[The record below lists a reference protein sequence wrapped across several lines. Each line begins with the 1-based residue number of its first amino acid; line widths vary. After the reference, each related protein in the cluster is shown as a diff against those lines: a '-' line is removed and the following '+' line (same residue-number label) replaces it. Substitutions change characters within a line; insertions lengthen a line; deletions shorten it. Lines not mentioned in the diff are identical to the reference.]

1 MYELGMAHAAEK
13 PVILLRQQASD
24 GTIPTVPFD
33 FQSESI
39 IKYSDNLAD
48 LWRSLTAAFLPPRG
62 SFSALVAMIP
72 GVNRRTDESPD
83 NPSGAS

>member
-1 MYELGMAHAAEK
+1 MHELGMAHAAEK

-48 LWRSLTAAFLPPRG
+48 LRRSLTAAI
-62 SFSALVAMIP
+62 AMIP